1 MTREVKTTRDLVGTI
16 AGGGV
21 IMGRGLVL
29 EANGGDSLG
38 AVTAASMVGGG
49 ADTIAGGVV
58 EGGVV

>member
-1 MTREVKTTRDLVGTI
+1 
-16 AGGGV
+16 
-21 IMGRGLVL
+21 MGRGLVL